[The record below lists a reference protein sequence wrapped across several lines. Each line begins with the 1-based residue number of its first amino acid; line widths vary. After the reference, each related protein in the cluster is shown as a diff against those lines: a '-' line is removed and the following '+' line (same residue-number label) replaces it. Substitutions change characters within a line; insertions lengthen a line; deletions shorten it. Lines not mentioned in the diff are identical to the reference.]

1 MVELCSNSYRF
12 CEAEHLRTTVRCH
25 RWEAK
30 KEPPDLKKTLS
41 IREGEAYSREGWDM
55 ENLVAAETLDCRI
68 VIEWFEL
75 EEISKRHLV
84 PLPCNK

>member
-1 MVELCSNSYRF
+1 
-12 CEAEHLRTTVRCH
+12 
-25 RWEAK
+25 
-30 KEPPDLKKTLS
+30 
-41 IREGEAYSREGWDM
+41 M

-75 EEISKRHLV
+75 EEISKRYLV